1 MFYGDRKIP
10 QAHVMS
16 FEILRDGYAKDSFN
30 VYWRGNVVE
39 GAVPSSFKVLRNG
52 YAEDMFN
59 TYYNGKVVK

>member
-1 MFYGDRKIP
+1 
-10 QAHVMS
+10 MS